1 MILYY
6 SIFKPSRFFFPIS
19 LSLSNVRYAYGEK
32 EVLQQVSH
40 TFKMGKKYVIV
51 GPSGNE
57 KSTLLN
63 ILNGK
68 LIDYEGVITS
78 GEREMKELSGKS
90 IREHILYIDQIPY
103 LFNGTIYDSTMMGES
118 FSEDT
123 RTISRISCISF
134 LVFLTQ

>member
-63 ILNGK
+63 ILNGETNRLWRRHNIGRK
-68 LIDYEGVITS
+68 RN
-78 GEREMKELSGKS
+78 ERALW
-90 IREHILYIDQIPY
+90 
-103 LFNGTIYDSTMMGES
+103 
-118 FSEDT
+118 
-123 RTISRISCISF
+123 
-134 LVFLTQ
+134 